1 MIPVGYMY
9 KKVCRSP
16 KWLKNVQV
24 TDIYSVSP
32 CISEDFADWIN
43 YWKHNGYWFFD
54 SPEVIEQLAKD
65 NDLSLEG
72 MCLFFYLAYEKQW
85 DEKGRRW
92 VPYFPE
98 RSFPTNVVPP
108 IDSRMEGYDIVSF
121 CCQTSAEC
129 SPLSCNSMADKV
141 DVNEHCLVRT
151 FEDAKHLAET
161 FKDCEPGPY
170 RIFEVH
176 TVKIINNKS

>member
-1 MIPVGYMY
+1 MPVGYMY
-9 KKVCRSP
+9 KKICRSP
-16 KWLKNVQV
+16 KWLKSAQV

-54 SPEVIEQLAKD
+54 SPEVMKQLAKD

-85 DEKGRRW
+85 DEEARGW
-92 VPYFPE
+92 VHYFPE
-98 RSFPTNVVPP
+98 KSLPTNVVPP

-121 CCQTSAEC
+121 CCQTSAEY
-129 SPLSCNSMADKV
+129 SPLSCNYMAEKV

-151 FEDAKHLAET
+151 FEDAQHLAET

-176 TVKIINNKS
+176 TVKPNPAT